1 MLRKL
6 ELKNQSHALIV
17 LLAVSLVILFSGC
30 ALKSKSA
37 KSFHPE
43 YYAARQ
49 LQTQDILKLRELSVH
64 PDLFV
69 ADSAKLLLGSYYLY
83 YGDDNYGR
91 LLIDQS
97 YNSKNLNEEMSTFGK
112 LWKMEALLRAGERG
126 AAFNLSSQIKEMK
139 RTPVYMRVMQIYCNQ
154 YGVLITNENEINS
167 CIDLAVN
174 GKRKFQDV
182 AVQENEN
189 QDTPIT
195 TDNMTYEEYLYAI
208 GMGEAVESVENQ
220 DNITEKLESVE
231 IKPDAKIKISG
242 GDIFDEVAS
251 GIIYG
256 IGKYNN
262 NYQLEPVSDFAAD
275 EESKTDMLLKLNNY
289 DLFIGG
295 TKSNLSVD
303 YLKLSEIA
311 TGLNIVTRKKMAVI
325 ITSENH
331 KTHGK
336 IIADSF
342 QSKGKDAFVV
352 DIKEYQVA
360 MQNLLSNKKRNSFV
374 IIIIADEKEILEV
387 LPVAKYYQVNSN
399 IQDVLIMTAYVPEY
413 DITDD
418 QRSYFRGTY
427 ILTSS
432 YLINNPEYKT
442 LAADFKRLY
451 GMNLS
456 GKASLGYDIITYIN
470 KVVNKDTAG
479 KYITGIEDIVNGYA
493 VRSSVLLYS
502 DGNRFIEKEKF
513 KPKTQGENLLP

>member
-1 MLRKL
+1 
-6 ELKNQSHALIV
+6 
-17 LLAVSLVILFSGC
+17 
-30 ALKSKSA
+30 
-37 KSFHPE
+37 
-43 YYAARQ
+43 
-49 LQTQDILKLRELSVH
+49 
-64 PDLFV
+64 
-69 ADSAKLLLGSYYLY
+69 
-83 YGDDNYGR
+83 
-91 LLIDQS
+91 
-97 YNSKNLNEEMSTFGK
+97 
-112 LWKMEALLRAGERG
+112 
-126 AAFNLSSQIKEMK
+126 
-139 RTPVYMRVMQIYCNQ
+139 
-154 YGVLITNENEINS
+154 
-167 CIDLAVN
+167 
-174 GKRKFQDV
+174 
-182 AVQENEN
+182 
-189 QDTPIT
+189 
-195 TDNMTYEEYLYAI
+195 
-208 GMGEAVESVENQ
+208 
-220 DNITEKLESVE
+220 
-231 IKPDAKIKISG
+231 
-242 GDIFDEVAS
+242 
-251 GIIYG
+251 
-256 IGKYNN
+256 
-262 NYQLEPVSDFAAD
+262 
-275 EESKTDMLLKLNNY
+275 
-289 DLFIGG
+289 
-295 TKSNLSVD
+295 
-303 YLKLSEIA
+303 
-311 TGLNIVTRKKMAVI
+311 MAVI